1 MTYEELQEILKLRQ
15 RTPQGPA
22 PTVDQIIAAI
32 QSQYQPM
39 AAMPMPEATQ
49 GAQRFV
55 TNAGSIGP
63 IEQIVEYGRS
73 PVTQSEMTTFVPG
86 VFDINRTSYI
96 PTPSAA
102 QIEARLSGDSG
113 SSGVTPLSPSQVA
126 FFDFLDSPEGQSF
139 KDARGAAMSNVIGAS
154 LGLFG
159 PGLIAPAASLY
170 NYMTGKP
177 GIGKSISGL
186 IDADKAAAQAATN
199 ALINYGVTSTA
210 RGPTTAA
217 QAQALANQLANQL
230 SYALASDS
238 GYGTTG
244 PGSASG
250 IGVGSTQGIN
260 AMDAMSDAAAASG
273 GGYTSDQGGGG
284 WGGNDS
290 GYADG
295 VGGVY

>member
-32 QSQYQPM
+32 QSQYQPV
-39 AAMPMPEATQ
+39 AAMPMPEASQ

-73 PVTQSEMTTFVPG
+73 PVSQQATAMNTFVPG
-86 VFDINRTSYI
+86 AFDINRTSYI

-102 QIEARLSGDSG
+102 QMASMSGDS
-113 SSGVTPLSPSQVA
+113 SSQAVPLSAQQEAV
-126 FFDFLDSPEGQSF
+126 FNFMNTPEGQAY
-139 KDARGAAMSNVIGAS
+139 KDAFGRANSNLISSVLPAVV
-154 LGLFG
+154 
-159 PGLIAPAASLY
+159 PGVGLY
-170 NYMTGKP
+170 NFFTGKSVNP
-177 GIGKSISGL
+177 LSAVKEAKNAWDSAFSAMQADIS
-186 IDADKAAAQAATN
+186 
-199 ALINYGVTSTA
+199 NYGVSPNA
-210 RGPTTAA
+210 MGPTTSA
-217 QAQALANQLANQL
+217 QAQALADALSSQL
-230 SYALASDS
+230 S
-238 GYGTTG
+238 GYE
-244 PGSASG
+244 SS
-250 IGVGSTQGIN
+250 
-260 AMDAMSDAAAASG
+260 
-273 GGYTSDQGGGG
+273 GYTSDQGGGG

>member
-32 QSQYQPM
+32 QSQYQPV
-39 AAMPMPEATQ
+39 AAMPLPEASQ

-73 PVTQSEMTTFVPG
+73 PVSQQATAMNTFVPG
-86 VFDINRTSYI
+86 AFDINRTSYI

-102 QIEARLSGDSG
+102 QMASMSGDS
-113 SSGVTPLSPSQVA
+113 SSQAVPLSAQQEAV
-126 FFDFLDSPEGQSF
+126 FNFMNTPEGQAY
-139 KDARGAAMSNVIGAS
+139 KDAFGKANSNLISSVLPAVV
-154 LGLFG
+154 
-159 PGLIAPAASLY
+159 PGVGLY
-170 NYMTGKP
+170 NFFTGKSVNP
-177 GIGKSISGL
+177 LSAIKDAKNAWNSAFSAMQADIS
-186 IDADKAAAQAATN
+186 
-199 ALINYGVTSTA
+199 NYGVSPNA
-210 RGPTTAA
+210 MGPTTSA
-217 QAQALANQLANQL
+217 QAQALAD
-230 SYALASDS
+230 ALASQLS
-238 GYGTTG
+238 GYE
-244 PGSASG
+244 S
-250 IGVGSTQGIN
+250 
-260 AMDAMSDAAAASG
+260 
-273 GGYTSDQGGGG
+273 GGYTSDQAGGG

>member
-39 AAMPMPEATQ
+39 AEMPQASQ

-86 VFDINRTSYI
+86 AFDINRTSYI

-102 QIEARLSGDSG
+102 QMASMSGDG
-113 SSGVTPLSPSQVA
+113 SSQAVPLSAQQEAV
-126 FFDFLDSPEGQSF
+126 FNFMNTPEGQSY
-139 KDARGAAMSNVIGAS
+139 KDAFGKANSNLISSVLPA
-154 LGLFG
+154 FV
-159 PGLIAPAASLY
+159 PGVGLY
-170 NYMTGKP
+170 NFFTGKSVNP
-177 GIGKSISGL
+177 LSAVKEAKNAWDLAFSAMQADIS
-186 IDADKAAAQAATN
+186 
-199 ALINYGVTSTA
+199 NYGVSPNA
-210 RGPTTAA
+210 MGPTSSA
-217 QAQALANQLANQL
+217 QAQALAD
-230 SYALASDS
+230 ALASQLS
-238 GYGTTG
+238 GYE
-244 PGSASG
+244 S
-250 IGVGSTQGIN
+250 
-260 AMDAMSDAAAASG
+260 

>member
-39 AAMPMPEATQ
+39 AAMPMPEASQ

-102 QIEARLSGDSG
+102 QIEARLSGNSGG
-113 SSGVTPLSPSQVA
+113 SSGVTPLSPSQEA
-126 FFDFLDSPEGQSF
+126 FFNFLDSPEGQSF
-139 KDARGAAMSNVIGAS
+139 KDARGAAMSNVIGAIA
-154 LGLFG
+154 GLTNPISAG
-159 PGLIAPAASLY
+159 YNLLTGKPNIGKSVAGLIA
-170 NYMTGKP
+170 
-177 GIGKSISGL
+177 
-186 IDADKAAAQAATN
+186 ADKAGFQAAID
-199 ALINYGVTSTA
+199 ALTNYGVTSTA

-230 SYALASDS
+230 SYALASDSGS

-273 GGYTSDQGGGG
+273 GGYTSDQAGGG

>member
-32 QSQYQPM
+32 QSQYQPV
-39 AAMPMPEATQ
+39 AAMPQATQ

-63 IEQIVEYGRS
+63 IEQIVEYGRG

-102 QIEARLSGDSG
+102 QMASMSGDS
-113 SSGVTPLSPSQVA
+113 SSQAVPLSAQQEAV
-126 FFDFLDSPEGQSF
+126 FNFMNTPEGQAY
-139 KDARGAAMSNVIGAS
+139 KDAFGKANSNLISSVLPA
-154 LGLFG
+154 FV
-159 PGLIAPAASLY
+159 PGVGLY
-170 NYMTGKP
+170 NFFTGKSVNP
-177 GIGKSISGL
+177 LSAVKEAKNAWDSAFGAMQ
-186 IDADKAAAQAATN
+186 ADIT
-199 ALINYGVTSTA
+199 NYGVSPNA
-210 RGPTTAA
+210 MGPTSAA
-217 QAQALANQLANQL
+217 QAQALADALSSQL
-230 SYALASDS
+230 S
-238 GYGTTG
+238 GYE
-244 PGSASG
+244 S
-250 IGVGSTQGIN
+250 
-260 AMDAMSDAAAASG
+260 

>member
-22 PTVDQIIAAI
+22 PTIDQIIAAI

-39 AAMPMPEATQ
+39 AAMPMPMPEASQ

-102 QIEARLSGDSG
+102 QIEARLSGNSGG
-113 SSGVTPLSPSQVA
+113 SSGVTPLSPSQEA
-126 FFDFLDSPEGQSF
+126 FFNFLDSPEGQSF
-139 KDARGAAMSNVIGAS
+139 KDARGAAMSNVIGAIA
-154 LGLFG
+154 GLTNPISAG
-159 PGLIAPAASLY
+159 YNLLTGKPNIGKSVAGLIA
-170 NYMTGKP
+170 
-177 GIGKSISGL
+177 
-186 IDADKAAAQAATN
+186 ADKAGFQAAID
-199 ALINYGVTSTA
+199 ALTNYGVTSTA

-230 SYALASDS
+230 SYALASDSGS

-273 GGYTSDQGGGG
+273 GGYTSDQAGGG

>member
-39 AAMPMPEATQ
+39 AEMPQASQ

-86 VFDINRTSYI
+86 AFDINRTSYI

-102 QIEARLSGDSG
+102 QMASMSGDG
-113 SSGVTPLSPSQVA
+113 SSQAVPLSAQQEAV
-126 FFDFLDSPEGQSF
+126 FNFMNTPEGQSY
-139 KDARGAAMSNVIGAS
+139 KDAFGKANSNLISSVLPA
-154 LGLFG
+154 FV
-159 PGLIAPAASLY
+159 PGVGLY
-170 NYMTGKP
+170 NFFTGKSVNP
-177 GIGKSISGL
+177 LSAVKEAKNAWDSAFSAMQADIS
-186 IDADKAAAQAATN
+186 
-199 ALINYGVTSTA
+199 NYGVSPNA
-210 RGPTTAA
+210 MGPTSSA
-217 QAQALANQLANQL
+217 QAQALAD
-230 SYALASDS
+230 ALASQLS
-238 GYGTTG
+238 GYE
-244 PGSASG
+244 S
-250 IGVGSTQGIN
+250 
-260 AMDAMSDAAAASG
+260 

>member
-32 QSQYQPM
+32 QSQYQPV
-39 AAMPMPEATQ
+39 AAMPLPEASQ

-102 QIEARLSGDSG
+102 QMASMSGDS
-113 SSGVTPLSPSQVA
+113 SSQAVPLSAQQEAV
-126 FFDFLDSPEGQSF
+126 FNFMNTPEGQAY
-139 KDARGAAMSNVIGAS
+139 KDAFGKANSNLISSVLPA
-154 LGLFG
+154 FV
-159 PGLIAPAASLY
+159 PGVGLY
-170 NYMTGKP
+170 NFFTGKSVNP
-177 GIGKSISGL
+177 LSAVKEAKNAWDSAFGAMQ
-186 IDADKAAAQAATN
+186 ADIT
-199 ALINYGVTSTA
+199 NYGVSPNA
-210 RGPTTAA
+210 MGPTTSA
-217 QAQALANQLANQL
+217 QAQALADALSSQL
-230 SYALASDS
+230 S
-238 GYGTTG
+238 GYE
-244 PGSASG
+244 S
-250 IGVGSTQGIN
+250 
-260 AMDAMSDAAAASG
+260 

>member
-39 AAMPMPEATQ
+39 NAMPQATQ

-63 IEQIVEYGRS
+63 IEQIVEYGRG

-86 VFDINRTSYI
+86 EFDINRTSYI

-102 QIEARLSGDSG
+102 QMASMSGDG
-113 SSGVTPLSPSQVA
+113 SSQAVPLSAQQEAV
-126 FFDFLDSPEGQSF
+126 FNFMNTPEGQAY
-139 KDARGAAMSNVIGAS
+139 KDAFGKANSNLISSVLPA
-154 LGLFG
+154 FV
-159 PGLIAPAASLY
+159 PGVGLY
-170 NYMTGKP
+170 NFFTGKSVNP
-177 GIGKSISGL
+177 LSAVKEAKNAWDSAFGAMQ
-186 IDADKAAAQAATN
+186 ADIT
-199 ALINYGVTSTA
+199 NYGVSPNA
-210 RGPTTAA
+210 MGPTTSA
-217 QAQALANQLANQL
+217 QAQALAD
-230 SYALASDS
+230 ALASQLS
-238 GYGTTG
+238 
-244 PGSASG
+244 SSQ
-250 IGVGSTQGIN
+250 S
-260 AMDAMSDAAAASG
+260 
-273 GGYTSDQGGGG
+273 GGYTSDQAGGG